1 MDYKLSRE
9 YVLSLE
15 LKKYE
20 LDGEL
25 NTWKCHM
32 ENTDGV
38 LTEFDK
44 EIKDYLS
51 RESYKMKWMVGFF
64 VVGTTGNF
72 RSSMLQKTFFFSAT
86 RKYTVSALKFLTLT
100 SRFDHSNCN
109 ETILKITPIL
119 EFCKMIQEKI

>member
-25 NTWKCHM
+25 KTWKCYM
-32 ENTDGV
+32 ENTEGV

-51 RESYKMKWMVGFF
+51 RESYKMKWMVGVF

-72 RSSMLQKTFFFSAT
+72 RSSMLQKTFFFQPLES
-86 RKYTVSALKFLTLT
+86 
-100 SRFDHSNCN
+100 
-109 ETILKITPIL
+109 TPL
-119 EFCKMIQEKI
+119 VL

>member
-25 NTWKCHM
+25 NTWKCYM
-32 ENTDGV
+32 EDTEGV

-72 RSSMLQKTFFFSAT
+72 RSSMLQKHFFFSAT

-109 ETILKITPIL
+109 ETI
-119 EFCKMIQEKI
+119 